1 MQNQSGSSIPVFNV
15 LQNKAFI
22 NVWCAGSLHEISRRT
37 ELLVLSLLIFQTTGS
52 PFQLLLVLV
61 FNNVPRP
68 ILSLIFGSIADR
80 FNRWHVM
87 LLAQFANVLTSG
99 VVLGLI
105 FYDVVQPWQLYLAL
119 IMQGITKALEA
130 PSRRT
135 AILDIVGE
143 TKVVNALSL
152 DQIGNTTG
160 KIAGP
165 FLAGLLVETMG
176 FSEAYSFVLITHILA
191 FGFVMRIKIPE
202 RVIIRN
208 QQQVAQ
214 GLWLSIK
221 YALANPLL
229 MGMLYITIIMNAVAF
244 PAQQLIT
251 AIGDTNLNVGETLIG
266 VLVAAEGVG
275 QLIGAG
281 LMAVSRNIQYHG
293 RVFAI
298 GSTIVLIMGL
308 MWAWSPWYV
317 LTFCILILGGIGQS
331 GFGTMQS
338 SITMLSAPQ
347 ELRGRMVGLMSFCI
361 GVGTPIGGLEMG
373 LLAAALGSQWAIS
386 VNAVVGLALILPAM
400 ILTPLITGKTVEQRN
415 PIPVPK

>member
-87 LLAQFANVLTSG
+87 LLAQFANVITSG

-119 IMQGITKALEA
+119 IMQGITKALED

-208 QQQVAQ
+208 QQQVAR

-281 LMAVSRNIQYHG
+281 LMAASRNIQYHG
-293 RVFAI
+293 RVFSI

-400 ILTPLITGKTVEQRN
+400 IITPLITGKTVEQRN
-415 PIPVPK
+415 PVPVRK